1 MYAGIM
7 RSGLASGQFEFEWS
21 AAQFAGEPYFPAV
34 VQAVA
39 GDDFA
44 VYTYF
49 SDGSVR
55 QADIRP
61 LIAQGG
67 VFSQLAD
74 PALFRDRLTVMNH
87 AVAWDLTGS
96 RDPRVCIDLDPVR
109 MYEGARKVADPLAE
123 AGGR

>member
-1 MYAGIM
+1 MVAEYE
-7 RSGLASGQFEFEWS
+7 SGQFECEQPE
-21 AAQFAGEPYFPAV
+21 AQFAGEPYFPAV
-34 VQAVA
+34 VQAPA
-39 GDDFA
+39 GVDFT
-44 VYTYF
+44 VYAYF

-55 QADIRP
+55 LADIKP

-74 PALFRDRLTVMNH
+74 PVLFRDRLTVMNH

-96 RDPRVCIDLDPVR
+96 RDSRACIDLDPVQ
-109 MYEGARKVADPLAE
+109 MYESARKVADPLAD